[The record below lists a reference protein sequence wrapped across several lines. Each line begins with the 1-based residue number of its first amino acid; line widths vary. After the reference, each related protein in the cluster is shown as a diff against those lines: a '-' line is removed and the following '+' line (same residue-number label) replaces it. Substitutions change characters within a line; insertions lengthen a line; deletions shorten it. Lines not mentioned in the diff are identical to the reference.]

1 MKILVVDDDFALADV
16 VAFTLRRAGFS
27 VITAHD
33 GHKALL
39 DWQEQKPNLLILD
52 LKMPKLDGL
61 SVCRQIRAQQAS
73 TPIIIL
79 SVQGEDDDVVTAL
92 ELGADDY
99 ITKPFSPRQLVARV
113 KTVLRRAGM
122 VHAPTLLSKRGLVLD
137 TTRREVRLEDQGP
150 GVQLT
155 QLECRLLE
163 VFLLNPGEVLT
174 ADSLIQQVWGENAA
188 DRVML
193 KQLVHRL
200 RQKIEPKPEQNRH
213 IETIPGVGYALIDE
227 EGP

>member
-16 VAFTLRRAGFS
+16 VAFTLRRAGFT
-27 VITAHD
+27 VMTAHD
-33 GHKALL
+33 GQKALD

-52 LKMPKLDGL
+52 LKMPRLDGL
-61 SVCRQIRAQQAS
+61 AVCRHIRAQQSS

-79 SVQGEDDDVVTAL
+79 SVQGEDDDVVNAL

-122 VHAPTLLSKRGLVLD
+122 VHSPTLLSSPGLVLD
-137 TTRREVRLEDQGP
+137 TTRREARLMDQTN
-150 GVQLT
+150 VQLT

-200 RQKIEPKPEQNRH
+200 RQKIEPGPDYPRH
-213 IETIPGVGYALIDE
+213 IETIPGVGYALIDQE
-227 EGP
+227 N